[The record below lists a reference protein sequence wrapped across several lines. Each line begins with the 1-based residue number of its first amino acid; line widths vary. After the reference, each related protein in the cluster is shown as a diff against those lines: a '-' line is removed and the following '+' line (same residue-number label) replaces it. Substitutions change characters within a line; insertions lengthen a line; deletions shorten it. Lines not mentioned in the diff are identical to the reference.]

1 MKSLNIK
8 FPKVLVAT
16 LVSLSGLATVSAFG
30 KINRAVAHPHNTDK
44 NSMSQQMYSPPESP
58 AMGENPMENQPENY
72 SADETIVGELSD
84 RESFDILARAVEAA
98 GLADT
103 LQNTGEYTVFAPT
116 NEAFQALP
124 PGTLEA
130 LLQPENQDT
139 LRRILEYHVVLGE
152 ADSSAISTGLFET
165 AEGAAVNID
174 VARGM
179 VEVEGATVTEP
190 DIQASN
196 GVIHGIDQVIL
207 PPDISA
213 AELQQLSAAQ

>member
-8 FPKVLVAT
+8 LPKALLAT
-16 LVSLSGLATVSAFG
+16 IVSLGGLATVSAFG
-30 KINRAVAHPHNTDK
+30 NVNRAVANEYMGESG
-44 NSMSQQMYSPPESP
+44 SMSQEMMSS
-58 AMGENPMENQPENY
+58 NY
-72 SADETIVGELSD
+72 ETIVGELSD
-84 RESFDILARAVEAA
+84 RESFNTLARAVEAA

-116 NEAFQALP
+116 DQAFEALP

-130 LLQPENQDT
+130 LLQPENQET
-139 LRRILEYHVVLGE
+139 LRRILLYHVVLGE
-152 ADSSAISTGLFET
+152 ADSSVISSGFFET
-165 AEGAAVNID
+165 AEGSGVDID

-179 VEVEGATVTEP
+179 VEVEGATVVEA

-196 GVIHGIDQVIL
+196 GVIHGIDEVIL

-213 AELQQLSAAQ
+213 AELQQLTAAQ